1 MAWHADGEEAT
12 GAGRGGWESGG
23 EAGGQVEREA
33 GRRGARKGAGRAR
46 ACSVH
51 LRPRGAEE
59 APGCRPPASGH
70 DAQGGAEPGA
80 RTARAG
86 AARTAI
92 LRPRSPGRGPGPLPG
107 RLGGG
112 EGARDPA
119 RPAPA
124 AARREGAP
132 RPPPAQPGAE
142 AGAER
147 GAEVRAADD
156 VPGSPDG
163 ARG

>member
-12 GAGRGGWESGG
+12 GAGRGGWGSSG

-33 GRRGARKGAGRAR
+33 GRRGARRGAGRAR

-51 LRPRGAEE
+51 LRPRRAEG

-70 DAQGGAEPGA
+70 YAQGGAEPGA

-107 RLGGG
+107 RLGGA

-119 RPAPA
+119 RPVPA
-124 AARREGAP
+124 AAARKEGAP
-132 RPPPAQPGAE
+132 RPPPAQPRAE

-147 GAEVRAADD
+147 GGRRTADGG
-156 VPGSPDG
+156 PGSPDG